1 MASLL
6 IFFSVHKLLNS
17 SFRGFID
24 TFKPRNTVTHNAR
37 KSNITRGIRRKYKI
51 DEIEGQQISRLPPT
65 HNKLTPT
72 KISEASVC
80 QRM

>member
-37 KSNITRGIRRKYKI
+37 KSNITRGITRKYKI

-65 HNKLTPT
+65 HNELTPT